1 MRSRVYFLPLVLII
15 LVSGCTVS
23 NYQGNYYFPENS
35 VFDKANFKYITTIS
49 GTSSAK
55 WNLLGLDKKK
65 LPKGMAATAKNN
77 MYSTY
82 TLKPNQIITNVTTEM
97 VYSYLTFFNI
107 FPLGGYTYTAIVS
120 ADVYEFS
127 DNGEYNVSETPQ
139 IKSEEKSP
147 TQTIE
152 NKVENTTQNQNKKI
166 PGYYYNGIKCLV
178 LEKTSDTEVRIKYP
192 TETGRGF
199 YKKIVKMNELE
210 RIK

>member
-1 MRSRVYFLPLVLII
+1 MKSRVYFLPLVLII

-82 TLKPNQIITNVTTEM
+82 TLKPNQIITNVSTEM
-97 VYSYLTFFNI
+97 VYSYLTFLNLFS
-107 FPLGGYTYTAIVS
+107 LGGYTYTAIVS

-127 DNGEYNVSETPQ
+127 DNGNYNPVP
-139 IKSEEKSP
+139 I
-147 TQTIE
+147 IE
-152 NKVENTTQNQNKKI
+152 NSQNKVAETKKI
-166 PGYYYNGIKCLV
+166 NSQTPTHCNYKGQKCQIIKRVSNTVVKIQC
-178 LEKTSDTEVRIKYP
+178 P
-192 TETGRGF
+192 TETEGVT
-199 YKKIVKMNELE
+199 KIKTVFISELD
-210 RIK
+210 

>member
-1 MRSRVYFLPLVLII
+1 
-15 LVSGCTVS
+15 
-23 NYQGNYYFPENS
+23 
-35 VFDKANFKYITTIS
+35 
-49 GTSSAK
+49 
-55 WNLLGLDKKK
+55 
-65 LPKGMAATAKNN
+65 MAATAKNN

-82 TLKPNQIITNVTTEM
+82 TLKPNQIITNVSTEM

-127 DNGEYNVSETPQ
+127 DNGEYNVSEAPQ

-147 TQTIE
+147 TETTE
-152 NKVENTTQNQNKKI
+152 NKVENTTQNQNKKK
-166 PGYYYNGIKCLV
+166 PGYYYNGIKCLA
-178 LEKTSDTEVRIKYP
+178 LEKTSDTEVRIKYS

-210 RIK
+210 RIE